1 MQRCYTVQDS
11 ISRREA
17 DGKASEN
24 AAKFNAEEKERQ
36 LADKAAAEK
45 RKNTIRIIGS
55 LAAVALL
62 LLFLLIL
69 FRYRRRA
76 KQECGDHTQISD
88 KPTAPTDSK
97 DMKKNEATAETDK
110 DYLAFRQMEAMIVE
124 KELFLNPRLG
134 REDIVKATGIGRNTI
149 APIIRKCSGCVNL
162 NDYINRLRLEHAV
175 KLMKSNRLYTIDSI
189 AESSGFNSRSTFY
202 RAFQNVFGMSPLQ
215 YLEIQKKEN
224 ADSDNRQN
232 PPEQ

>member
-11 ISRREA
+11 ITRRKA

-24 AAKFNAEEKERQ
+24 AAKFNAKEKERR
-36 LADKAAAEK
+36 LAEKAAAEK
-45 RKNTIRIIGS
+45 RRNTILVIS
-55 LAAVALL
+55 ALTAVALL
-62 LLFLLIL
+62 LLILLIVL
-69 FRYRRRA
+69 RNRRRS
-76 KQECGDHTQISD
+76 KQDCGGHALISD
-88 KPTAPTDSK
+88 KPIATMNSEDIAK
-97 DMKKNEATAETDK
+97 GEATAETDK

>member
-1 MQRCYTVQDS
+1 M
-11 ISRREA
+11 
-17 DGKASEN
+17 
-24 AAKFNAEEKERQ
+24 
-36 LADKAAAEK
+36 
-45 RKNTIRIIGS
+45 
-55 LAAVALL
+55 ALL

-88 KPTAPTDSK
+88 KPTAPTDSE

>member
-1 MQRCYTVQDS
+1 M
-11 ISRREA
+11 
-17 DGKASEN
+17 
-24 AAKFNAEEKERQ
+24 
-36 LADKAAAEK
+36 
-45 RKNTIRIIGS
+45 
-55 LAAVALL
+55 ALL

-88 KPTAPTDSK
+88 KPTAPTDSE

-134 REDIVKATGIGRNTI
+134 REDIVKATGIGRNAI
-149 APIIRKCSGCVNL
+149 APIIRKYSGCVNI
-162 NDYINRLRLEHAV
+162 NDYINSLRLEHAV